1 MRIPLDVAHSVVRAL
16 HTIRDD
22 SAAGNVTQTSVHVPG
37 NQPAWAEPLSPNLAA
52 FSFEMDRWQDW
63 AGQKVGQPNQ
73 YVNQVLTNLGERTGV
88 MPYLRV
94 GANSED
100 RATIDLSFE
109 VMNATFPAPTA
120 DVPVPEADHIFIGR
134 DFYALSGNLP
144 NGTPFQWGINLASLN
159 RTETIAQAK
168 LVAEAFQGDRA
179 HLTANVRLDG
189 LEIGNEPDFYNGGK
203 PGFDATW
210 TPVNYTQTW
219 VDYAKGV
226 SKVIQL
232 GGDGPY
238 LTPCAFTG
246 FEAPIWMPDAA
257 IEAGIMD
264 DDNLRAHI
272 KQFNQHVYSGAFGGD
287 YPLTPVGGL
296 MDKETVRANLTTRA
310 DGLKAVK
317 SHGLQYVFSEGN
329 SYANHGQPGTSNT
342 AEGALWAIDWLLQLA
357 SMGIERMHFH
367 HGVGFRYNLFQP
379 VATDAAHN
387 DGLNLTDRAHI
398 LPAYHAALIVN
409 EAIGTNNNSYVAEI
423 NTVNDNVVAYGIWE
437 NEDLVRM
444 VVTNTEVYTT
454 DDEAAQKGRNKF
466 EVNLVGAEGRNATV
480 KRLFAPQTT
489 AMRGITWAG
498 QSFDTEDGKPTGQV
512 AEESLNNGVL
522 EIEASSAA
530 LICFK

>member
-16 HTIRDD
+16 HAIRDD
-22 SAAGNVTQTSVHVPG
+22 SAGNVTQTSVHIPG
-37 NQPAWAEPLSPNLAA
+37 NQPAWAEWLSPNLAA
-52 FSFEMDRWQDW
+52 FSIEMDRWPDW

-73 YVNQVLTNLGERTGV
+73 YTNQVLTNLGERTGV

-120 DVPVPEADHIFIGR
+120 EVPVPEADHIFIGR

-144 NGTPFQWGINLASLN
+144 AGTPFQWGINLAGLN
-159 RTETIAQAK
+159 RTETIEQAK
-168 LVAEAFQGDRA
+168 LIAEAFQGDRA
-179 HLTANVRLDG
+179 DLTANVRLDG
-189 LEIGNEPDFYNGGK
+189 LEIGNEPDFYPNKKKLG
-203 PGFDATW
+203 AAW
-210 TPVNYTQTW
+210 TPANYSQTW

-226 SKVIQL
+226 SEVIQL

-238 LTPCAFTG
+238 LTPGAMTG
-246 FEAPIWMPDAA
+246 FESPSWTPEAT
-257 IEAGIMD
+257 IEAGILD
-264 DDNLRAHI
+264 DDDIRANI
-272 KQFNQHVYSGAFGGD
+272 KQFNQHVYSGAFGGS

-296 MDKETVRANLTTRA
+296 MDKATVRANLTTRA

-317 SHGLQYVFSEGN
+317 SHGLQYVFAEGN

-342 AEGALWAIDWLLQLA
+342 AEGALWALDWMLQLA

-379 VATDAAHN
+379 VATDANHD
-387 DGLNLTDRAHI
+387 DGTNMTQRAHI

-409 EAIGTNNNSYVAEI
+409 EAIGTSGDSYVAEI
-423 NTVNDNVVAYGIWE
+423 STANDNVVAYGIWE
-437 NEDLVRM
+437 DEDLVRM

-466 EVNLVGAEGRNATV
+466 EVNLLGAEGRNATV
-480 KRLFAPQTT
+480 KRLFVPQTT
-489 AMRGITWAG
+489 AQHGITWAG
-498 QSFDTEDGKPTGQV
+498 QNFDTEDGKPTGKV
-512 AEESLNNGVL
+512 TEESLDNSVL

>member
-22 SAAGNVTQTSVHVPG
+22 SAAGNVTQTSVHIPG

-52 FSFEMDRWQDW
+52 FSIEMDRWQDW
-63 AGQKVGQPNQ
+63 AGQKVGEPNQ

-144 NGTPFQWGINLASLN
+144 PGTPFQWGVNLASLN

-168 LVAEAFQGDRA
+168 LVAETFQGDRA
-179 HLTANVRLDG
+179 HLTANVHLDG

-257 IEAGIMD
+257 IEAGIVD

-296 MDKETVRANLTTRA
+296 MDKDTVRANLTTRA

-317 SHGLQYVFSEGN
+317 SHGLQYVFTLTGS
-329 SYANHGQPGTSNT
+329 SHGQPGTSNT

-423 NTVNDNVVAYGIWE
+423 STANDNVVAYGIWE

-454 DDEAAQKGRNKF
+454 DNEAAQKGRNKF

-498 QSFDTEDGKPTGQV
+498 QSFDTKDGKPTGQV
-512 AEESLNNGVL
+512 TEESLNNGVL

>member
-22 SAAGNVTQTSVHVPG
+22 SAAGNVTQASVQIP
-37 NQPAWAEPLSPNLAA
+37 NSQPLWAQPLSPNLAA
-52 FSFEMDRWQDW
+52 FSIEMDRWPDW
-63 AGQKVGQPNQ
+63 AGQKVGEPNQ
-73 YVNQVLTNLGERTGV
+73 YVNQVLTNLGERTGA
-88 MPYLRV
+88 MPYFRV
-94 GANSED
+94 GADSQD

-109 VMNATFPAPTA
+109 VMNATFPAPSA
-120 DVPVPEADHIFIGR
+120 EVPVPEADHISIGR
-134 DFYALSGNLP
+134 DFYVLSGNLP
-144 NGTPFQWGINLASLN
+144 AGTTFQWGINLASLN

-179 HLTANVRLDG
+179 NLTANVRLDG
-189 LEIGNEPDFYNGGK
+189 LEIGNEPDAYPTGK
-203 PGFDATW
+203 TGFDATW
-210 TPVNYTQTW
+210 TPVNYTNTW

-226 SKVIQL
+226 SEVIQL

-238 LTPCAFTG
+238 LTPGAITG
-246 FEAPIWMPDAA
+246 FETPTWTPQAT
-257 IEAGIMD
+257 IEAGIL
-264 DDNLRAHI
+264 DNELRAVI
-272 KQFNQHVYSGAFGGD
+272 KQYNEHVYSGAFGYG

-296 MDKETVRANLTTRA
+296 MDKETVRTNLTTRTN
-310 DGLKAVK
+310 GLSAAK

-342 AEGALWAIDWLLQLA
+342 AEGALWAIDWMLQLA
-357 SMGIERMHFH
+357 SLGVERMHFH
-367 HGVGFRYNLFQP
+367 HGVGFRYNFFQP
-379 VATDAAHN
+379 VATDAEFN

-409 EAIGTNNNSYVAEI
+409 EAIGTNGNSYVAEI
-423 NTVNDNVVAYGIWE
+423 STANDNVVAYGIWE

-454 DDEAAQKGRNKF
+454 DDETAQQGRNKF
-466 EVNLVGAEGRNATV
+466 EINLVGAEGRNATV

-489 AMRGITWAG
+489 AMRGLTWAG

-512 AEESLNNGVL
+512 TEESLNNGVL
-522 EIEASSAA
+522 EIDASSAA

>member
-16 HTIRDD
+16 HTIRAD
-22 SAAGNVTQTSVHVPG
+22 SAAGNVTQASVQIP
-37 NQPAWAEPLSPNLAA
+37 NSQPAWAQPLSPNLAA
-52 FSFEMDRWQDW
+52 MSIEMDRWPDW

-73 YVNQVLTNLGERTGV
+73 YVNQVLTNLGERTGA

-94 GANSED
+94 GADSQD

-120 DVPVPEADHIFIGR
+120 EVPIPEAAHISIGR

-144 NGTPFQWGINLASLN
+144 DGTTFQWGVNLASLN
-159 RTETIAQAK
+159 RTETVAQAA

-179 HLTANVRLDG
+179 HLTANVHLDG

-210 TPVNYTQTW
+210 TPVNYTKTW
-219 VDYAKGV
+219 VDYARGV
-226 SKVIQL
+226 SEVIQL
-232 GGDGPY
+232 GDDGPY

-246 FEAPIWMPDAA
+246 FEAPSWIPQAA
-257 IEAGIMD
+257 IEAGLLD
-264 DDNLRAHI
+264 DDDVRAVI
-272 KQFNQHVYSGAFGGD
+272 KQINAHVYSGAFGYG

-296 MDKETVRANLTTRA
+296 MDKATVRTNLTMRA
-310 DGLKAVK
+310 NEVTAAK
-317 SHGLQYVFSEGN
+317 SEGLQYVFSEGN

-342 AEGALWAIDWLLQLA
+342 AESAIWGVDWMLQLA

-367 HGVGFRYNLFQP
+367 HGVGYRYNFFQP
-379 VATDAAHN
+379 VATDADFN
-387 DGLNLTDRAHI
+387 DGLNLTSRAHI
-398 LPAYHAALIVN
+398 LPLYHAALIVN

-423 NTVNDNVVAYGIWE
+423 STANDNVVAYGIWE

-454 DDEAAQKGRNKF
+454 DNEAAQNGRNKTD
-466 EVNLVGAEGRNATV
+466 VNLVGVEGRNATV

-489 AMRGITWAG
+489 AMRGLTWAG
-498 QSFDTEDGKPTGQV
+498 QNFDTEDGKPTGKV
-512 AEESLNNGVL
+512 TEESLNNGVL
-522 EIEASSAA
+522 EIEASSVA
-530 LICFK
+530 LISFN

>member
-16 HTIRDD
+16 HAIRDD
-22 SAAGNVTQTSVHVPG
+22 SAGNVTQTSVHIPG

-52 FSFEMDRWQDW
+52 FSIEMDRWPDW
-63 AGQKVGQPNQ
+63 AGQKVGEPNQ
-73 YVNQVLTNLGERTGV
+73 YTNQVLTNLGERTGV

-109 VMNATFPAPTA
+109 VMNATFPAPSA
-120 DVPVPEADHIFIGR
+120 EVPVPEADHIFIGR

-144 NGTPFQWGINLASLN
+144 PGTPFQWGVNLASLN

-179 HLTANVRLDG
+179 DLTANVRLDG
-189 LEIGNEPDFYNGGK
+189 LEIGNEPDFYPNKKKLG
-203 PGFDATW
+203 AAW
-210 TPVNYTQTW
+210 TPANYSQTW

-226 SKVIQL
+226 SEVIQL

-238 LTPCAFTG
+238 LTPGAMTG
-246 FEAPIWMPDAA
+246 FESPSWTPEAT
-257 IEAGIMD
+257 IEAGILD
-264 DDNLRAHI
+264 DDDIRANI
-272 KQFNQHVYSGAFGGD
+272 KQFNQHVYSGAFGGN

-296 MDKETVRANLTTRA
+296 MDKGTVRANLTTRA

-317 SHGLQYVFSEGN
+317 SHGLQYVFTLTRS
-329 SYANHGQPGTSNT
+329 SHGQPGTSNT
-342 AEGALWAIDWLLQLA
+342 AEGALWALDWMLQLA
-357 SMGIERMHFH
+357 SMGVERMHFH

-379 VATDAAHN
+379 VATDADHD
-387 DGLNLTDRAHI
+387 DGTNMTQRAHI

-409 EAIGTNNNSYVAEI
+409 EAIGTSGNSYVAEI
-423 NTVNDNVVAYGIWE
+423 STANDNVVAYGIWE
-437 NEDLVRM
+437 DEDLVRM

-454 DDEAAQKGRNKF
+454 DDEESQKGRNKF
-466 EVNLVGAEGRNATV
+466 EVNLVGVQGRNATV
-480 KRLFAPQTT
+480 KRLFVPQTT
-489 AMRGITWAG
+489 AQHGITWAG
-498 QSFDTEDGKPTGQV
+498 QNFDTEDGKPTGQV
-512 AEESLNNGVL
+512 TEESLDNGVL